1 MSNTVDMKTVIIKE
15 TPAEQLMMSYEDIGI
30 LRVPT
35 LQAIDGLDDSMDYS
49 PRVTAADLSFVASA
63 EAALLDTLVNP
74 CHDMS
79 NISVAG
85 EPEYKHVLVLPN
97 TDNQVSDSEEQDQGP
112 DVKQDD
118 VGDQSNTSNEE
129 RTVFIPYE
137 TLEEMYA
144 NLNYD
149 EEASEDEYF

>member
-1 MSNTVDMKTVIIKE
+1 MSNTVDMQTIIIKE
-15 TPAEQLMMSYEDIGI
+15 PTAEQLMMSYEDIGI

-74 CHDMS
+74 CLDMS

-85 EPEYKHVLVLPN
+85 EPEYKHVRVLSS
-97 TDNQVSDSEEQDQGP
+97 TDNQVSDREEQDHEQ
-112 DVKQDD
+112 DIKQDD
-118 VGDQSNTSNEE
+118 EDDQSNMSNGE